1 MTVLRYSLLRLMLL
15 LGVLVA
21 LWLLGGLW
29 APLRD
34 PLLLVLATAV
44 LSVVLSYFVL
54 RAPREAM
61 TQQIADR
68 ISGRVG
74 PAPVDEDA
82 AAEDAEVGRRPAAP
96 SAQGEPEAEQH
107 AVDELGAAGVAQHRD
122 EPEAGGAGS
131 DDPQRRPE
139 QQD

>member
-29 APLRD
+29 SPLRD

-44 LSVVLSYFVL
+44 VSVVLSYFVL

-68 ISGRVG
+68 VAGRVG
-74 PAPVDEDA
+74 PAPVDQDA
-82 AAEDAEVGRRPAAP
+82 AAEDAEVGAPTAP
-96 SAQGEPEAEQH
+96 SAEGEPQAQQH
-107 AVDELGAAGVAQHRD
+107 AVDELGAPGVAQHGD
-122 EPEAGGAGS
+122 EPEAGGAAPH
-131 DDPQRRPE
+131 DAQRRPE
-139 QQD
+139 QQG

>member
-15 LGVLVA
+15 LGVLLA

-34 PLLLVLATAV
+34 PLVLVLTTAV

-61 TQQIADR
+61 TQQIANR
-68 ISGRVG
+68 VAGRLG
-74 PAPVDEDA
+74 PVEVDEDA
-82 AAEDAEVGRRPAAP
+82 AAEDAEIQAPAAR
-96 SAQGEPEAEQH
+96 SAQRQPDAQQH
-107 AVDELGAAGVAQHRD
+107 AVDELGAPGVAQHGD
-122 EPEAGGAGS
+122 EPEPGGTGA
-131 DDPQRRPE
+131 DDAQSRPQ
-139 QQD
+139 QQG

>member
-29 APLRD
+29 SPLRD

-54 RAPREAM
+54 RGPREAM

-68 ISGRVG
+68 VAGRLA
-74 PAPVDEDA
+74 PPPVDDDA
-82 AAEDAEVGRRPAAP
+82 AAEDAEVIRGAAR
-96 SAQGEPEAEQH
+96 SAQGEAEAEQH
-107 AVDELGAAGVAQHRD
+107 AVDELGASGVAQHGD
-122 EPEAGGAGS
+122 ESQADGATS
-131 DDPQRRPE
+131 HDAQRRPE
-139 QQD
+139 QQG

>member
-1 MTVLRYSLLRLMLL
+1 VTVLRYSLLRLMLL

-44 LSVVLSYFVL
+44 VSVVLSYFVL

-61 TQQIADR
+61 TQQIAHR
-68 ISGRVG
+68 VAGRLG
-74 PAPVDEDA
+74 PAEVDEDA
-82 AAEDAEVGRRPAAP
+82 AAEDAEIEAPAVR
-96 SAQGEPEAEQH
+96 SAQRQAEPEQQAE
-107 AVDELGAAGVAQHRD
+107 DELSAPGVTQHGD
-122 EPEAGGAGS
+122 EPEAGGAS
-131 DDPQRRPE
+131 AHDLQRRPE
-139 QQD
+139 QQG